1 MLAETGE
8 TAAIASQVL
17 ALSDANKVLL
27 LSGHRV
33 TLEQQATRYSAVLD
47 GIKARRREVR
57 WAEEDAKAGA
67 GPGAAG
73 EAGAAR
79 ANGRRARVSV
89 AATSPV
95 TGPPSPRVVR
105 YTTVPAPANGPS
117 SQEQDGRC
125 SLHAAAASQ
134 SAGLRAVEAPAPLR
148 RVQAVDVQ
156 ADVRLDAHHARRIV
170 HAAARALYRRS
181 RPWCSPV
188 HDVHC

>member
-8 TAAIASQVL
+8 TAAVASQVL

-27 LSGHRV
+27 LSGHRAK
-33 TLEQQATRYSAVLD
+33 LEQQAAQYSAVLD

-57 WAEEDAKAGA
+57 WAEAGA
-67 GPGAAG
+67 EAGAVPGAAVP
-73 EAGAAR
+73 AGASR

-105 YTTVPAPANGPS
+105 SS

-156 ADVRLDAHHARRIV
+156 TDVRLDAHHARRIV

-181 RPWCSPV
+181 PPWCMS
-188 HDVHC
+188 CA

>member
-1 MLAETGE
+1 MLVETGE
-8 TAAIASQVL
+8 TAAVASQVL

-27 LSGHRV
+27 LFGHRAK
-33 TLEQQATRYSAVLD
+33 LEQQATQYSAVLD

-57 WAEEDAKAGA
+57 WAEAGA
-67 GPGAAG
+67 EAGAVPGAAVA
-73 EAGAAR
+73 AGASR

-95 TGPPSPRVVR
+95 IGPPSPRVVR
-105 YTTVPAPANGPS
+105 YTTVPAPANRSS

-148 RVQAVDVQ
+148 QVQAVDVQ
-156 ADVRLDAHHARRIV
+156 TDVRLDTHHARRIV

-181 RPWCSPV
+181 RAWCMS
-188 HDVHC
+188 CA